1 MFCSKTSQTRFICHL
16 LTWSLNP
23 IQHPL
28 PLRKLFGG
36 FGDPPPLLEALGPG
50 GKAAAA
56 RSAGVRGEREESDH
70 AREGPRGPQGWWWS
84 PGPAV
89 GGIRSA
95 SARRWLT
102 PHPGGRAG
110 AAESAGLASAPR
122 GGRGGRVERSER
134 RPGSRPPPGG
144 RSHRSPSVSLTSFEL
159 FGTPEQEPMSGE
171 SGRGEWVSFCA
182 SLQAYITWLSSG
194 LYVGSEAGARAPTPP
209 GGSPLR
215 RPGPGAP
222 THPQGTAK
230 APPRHRQGGV
240 GGPGTRALKVG
251 AGRSDGRGPGR

>member
-1 MFCSKTSQTRFICHL
+1 MFCSKTLQTRFICHL

-28 PLRKLFGG
+28 PLTKLFGG
-36 FGDPPPLLEALGPG
+36 FGDPPPLLAALGPG

-56 RSAGVRGEREESDH
+56 GSAGVRGEREESDH
-70 AREGPRGPQGWWWS
+70 AREGPRGPRGWWWS
-84 PGPAV
+84 PGPEV

-159 FGTPEQEPMSGE
+159 FGTPEQEPMSRE
-171 SGRGEWVSFCA
+171 SGRGEWVSFCV

-215 RPGPGAP
+215 RPGRGRQRTPKAP
-222 THPQGTAK
+222 PRHPQGTAK
-230 APPRHRQGGV
+230 AVLEAQAPER
-240 GGPGTRALKVG
+240 
-251 AGRSDGRGPGR
+251 